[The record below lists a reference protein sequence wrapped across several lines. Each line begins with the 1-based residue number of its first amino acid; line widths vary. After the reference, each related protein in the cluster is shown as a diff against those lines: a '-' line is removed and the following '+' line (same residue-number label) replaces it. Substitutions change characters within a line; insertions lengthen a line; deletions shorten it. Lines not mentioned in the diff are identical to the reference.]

1 MSDISNYLQL
11 QSQQIEKRLEQL
23 LPIKEGPY
31 QLLMESA
38 RYSLLGG
45 GKRLRPILALTVV
58 QMLQGNTNQSLSAAC
73 TLELIH
79 TYSLIHDD
87 LPCMDNDD
95 YRRGKLTLHRQYSEG
110 HAVLTG
116 DFLLTYAFEVLA
128 TDPHL
133 TPEKKVK
140 LITILSKQSGYDG
153 MIGGQVLDLASE
165 GQKINLETLQLLHR
179 NKTAALITASVE
191 FGGVLADATEEQLKL
206 IQEFGEN
213 IGLAFQITD
222 DILDVTSSETKHG
235 RQVASDILKD
245 KSTYVSLL
253 GLEQAKTY
261 ALNFYQNALQALKPL
276 PYNTSF
282 LIHLADFIIHRH
294 Y

>member
-1 MSDISNYLQL
+1 
-11 QSQQIEKRLEQL
+11 
-23 LPIKEGPY
+23 
-31 QLLMESA
+31 
-38 RYSLLGG
+38 
-45 GKRLRPILALTVV
+45 
-58 QMLQGNTNQSLSAAC
+58 
-73 TLELIH
+73 
-79 TYSLIHDD
+79 
-87 LPCMDNDD
+87 
-95 YRRGKLTLHRQYSEG
+95 
-110 HAVLTG
+110 
-116 DFLLTYAFEVLA
+116 
-128 TDPHL
+128 
-133 TPEKKVK
+133 
-140 LITILSKQSGYDG
+140 